1 MISWALRKSFPGYNF
16 ATLKHDIIAGL
27 VVSLVALPLAMALAV
42 AVGLSPQHG
51 IYTAIVAGIS
61 VPLLGGSCHQ
71 VSGPTAAFVV
81 IIAPIISTH
90 GLRGLIITTFI
101 AGFILIAAGMLKLG
115 RYINYIPYPVTTG
128 FTSGISLVIAVLA
141 LNDFLGLHISTIPN
155 TFVEKIMRITEHL
168 PSAHWPEMLV
178 GFISIF
184 LMFTSQ
190 RFIKKIPS
198 PIVGIGVGTALGFIL
213 NNYGLEI
220 ATIGSRFSYL
230 LPNGISVQGIPPY
243 MPSFKIPGL
252 SAIDLFRL
260 PTLSEL
266 KILSIPALVIAALAA
281 LESLLSAAVADGIVG
296 TKHNPNAELIG
307 IGVGNILSSLA
318 SGIPATG
325 AIARTAT
332 NIQSG
337 GKTPIASAIHAIF
350 IALYILFFAHYI
362 SYIPM
367 ASLAALL
374 LLVAYRMSHL
384 QQFMRIIKIGSVEDL
399 TVLIVCFTFTVAIDM
414 VAGVTAGVVMA
425 CFLLIKRI
433 STITQLQISNHKSQ
447 YSKMNLSHLPKDT
460 IVYHING
467 SLFFGNVEQVLEQIE
482 IVSTQT
488 NTFIL
493 DLEDVPILD
502 MTGMIAI
509 KRIIIDLSNNKKNA
523 ILCAPKIIANKFKK
537 KLHNDSYHSL
547 HIKESLKEALT
558 VAHTLSQPST

>member
-1 MISWALRKSFPGYNF
+1 MIGWALRKSFTGYNF
-16 ATLKHDIIAGL
+16 WTFKHDIIAGL
-27 VVSLVALPLAMALAV
+27 IISLVALPLAMALSV
-42 AVGLSPQHG
+42 AVGLPPQHG
-51 IYTAIVAGIS
+51 LYTAIVAGVS

-101 AGFILIAAGMLKLG
+101 AGLILIAAGLLKLG

-128 FTSGISLVIAVLA
+128 FTSGIALVIAVLA
-141 LNDFLGLHISTIPN
+141 LNDFLGLRNVTIPDS
-155 TFVEKIMRITEHL
+155 FFEKIISIAEHL

-178 GFISIF
+178 GFVSIF
-184 LMFTSQ
+184 LMFVSQ

-198 PIVGIGVGTALGFIL
+198 PIVGIGVGTVLALIL
-213 NNYGLEI
+213 NNHGLEI

-230 LPNGISVQGIPPY
+230 LPNGLFAQGIPPY
-243 MPSFKIPGL
+243 MPSFEIPGL
-252 SAIDLFRL
+252 NTSNLFRL
-260 PTLSEL
+260 PSFEEL

-281 LESLLSAAVADGIVG
+281 LESLLSAAVADGMAG

-307 IGVGNILSSLA
+307 IGVGNIFSSLA

-337 GKTPIASAIHAIF
+337 GKTPLASSIHALF

-374 LLVAYRMSHL
+374 LSVAYRMSHL
-384 QQFMRIIKIGSVEDL
+384 QQFIRIIKIGSIEDL
-399 TVLIVCFTFTVAIDM
+399 IVLIVCFIFTVAIDM
-414 VAGVTAGVVMA
+414 VAGVTAGIVMA

-433 STITQLQISNHKSQ
+433 SSITQLQISSPKSQ
-447 YSKMNLSHLPKDT
+447 YSKMMHNHLPKDT

-467 SLFFGNVEQVLEQIE
+467 SLFFGNVEQVFEQIE
-482 IVSTQT
+482 IVSAQT

-509 KRIIIDLSNNKKNA
+509 KRIIIDLSKNKKNA
-523 ILCAPKIIANKFKK
+523 ILCAQKSIANRFKE
-537 KLHNDSYHSL
+537 KLSPDTYQSL
-547 HIKESLKEALT
+547 HITESLNEALT
-558 VAHTLSQPST
+558 VAQTLSKLSA